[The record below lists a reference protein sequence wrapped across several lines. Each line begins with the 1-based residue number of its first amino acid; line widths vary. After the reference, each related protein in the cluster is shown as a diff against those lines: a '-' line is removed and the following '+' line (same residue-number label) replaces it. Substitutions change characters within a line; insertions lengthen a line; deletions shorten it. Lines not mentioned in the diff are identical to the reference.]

1 MILKHT
7 RSLLHYGIVL
17 VIFLTV
23 SVEAENSIQLQEQR
37 LSHPDFGTVKILVP
51 EDYQLEILNAQI
63 NSPRMMEFTS
73 NGDLLIGSEINV
85 YRLRPPYTSAT
96 SLVQMN
102 DYPHSLA
109 LRGEDLFIA
118 TTATLYR
125 TPYSAGKARINPLE
139 LRAIAELPGGFGH
152 RSRTV
157 RIGPDLKVYVSLG
170 IRGNC
175 SDQFISEDYRFDDR
189 RGGVMVLNESS
200 SPFSWETFASGLRN
214 PVGFD
219 WHPTSKTMYA
229 SNNGPDHLGFD
240 LPPEYFSKLTEG
252 SFHGMPWFQYDGQD
266 LRRDPCIDSSPP
278 LPAESVP
285 IPVATFPARSAP
297 LGVTFVKSGEMDV
310 RFENSAIVALH
321 GSWGTQPDGQMFGP
335 RASRRPP
342 AVVLVRFE
350 KEKAVGTETVIS
362 GFQDE
367 EGRRWARPAGVTI
380 GPDGSLYITS
390 DGGELHGLMRLR
402 KAN

>member
-1 MILKHT
+1 MILRLT
-7 RSLLHYGIVL
+7 RFLLQYVL
-17 VIFLTV
+17 ALVFFLTV
-23 SVEAENSIQLQEQR
+23 PAEAENSIPLQEQR
-37 LSHPDFGTVKILVP
+37 LSHPAFGTVKIQVP
-51 EDYQLEILNAQI
+51 EDYQLEVLNARL
-63 NSPRMMEFTS
+63 NSPRMMEFAP

-118 TTATLYR
+118 TTSTLYR
-125 TPYSAGKARINPLE
+125 TPYSAEKARINPLE
-139 LRAIAELPGGFGH
+139 LRAVAELPGGFGH

-157 RIGPDLKVYVSLG
+157 RIGPDQKVYVSLG

-175 SDQFISEDYRFDDR
+175 SDQLISEDYPFNDR
-189 RGGVMVLNESS
+189 RGGVMVLDETS

-219 WHPTSKTMYA
+219 WHPTSKIMYA

-240 LPPEYFSKLTEG
+240 MPPEYFSKLTEG
-252 SFHGMPWFQYDGQD
+252 SFHGMPWFQYDGKSM
-266 LRRDPCIDSSPP
+266 RRDPCIDSSPP
-278 LPAESVP
+278 KSIDSVP
-285 IPVATFPARSAP
+285 IPVATFPSRNAP
-297 LGVTFVKSGEMDV
+297 LGITFVKNGEMDV

-321 GSWGTQPDGQMFGP
+321 GSWGTQPDGLMFGS

-342 AVVLVRFE
+342 AIVMVRFDNE
-350 KEKAVGTETVIS
+350 DAVGTETVIS

-367 EGRRWARPAGVTI
+367 EGRRWARPAGVAI

-390 DGGELHGLMRLR
+390 DGGDLHGLMRLH
-402 KAN
+402 KAK